1 MSGGIFE
8 KLGNLLRKS
17 DSTIRTLLLLGI
29 TSITSVVTIGFLH
42 WNWLD
47 RGRKALGFGKN
58 KRRKKDGAVNIGG
71 KFFFCI
77 SLQLFGNFRLIMHS

>member
-1 MSGGIFE
+1 MIELVSDKSMSGGIFE

-71 KFFFCI
+71 KFSDFVAK
-77 SLQLFGNFRLIMHS
+77 

>member
-71 KFFFCI
+71 KFLFCI
-77 SLQLFGNFRLIMHS
+77 SLQLFSL

>member
-1 MSGGIFE
+1 MAGGIFE

-29 TSITSVVTIGFLH
+29 TSITSIVTIGFLH

-77 SLQLFGNFRLIMHS
+77 SLQLFSL